1 MVKET
6 EIKLRVSPEVL
17 QRLRH
22 HPILT
27 ERLAGEWHTS
37 TLYNQ
42 YHDTANRDLAG
53 ARVALRVRRD
63 GDQFI
68 QTLKSKG
75 QSVAG
80 LSERNE
86 WDWQVTA
93 AALDLTLLDDSC
105 WPASLAG
112 LDKLLLLPVFTT
124 DFQRTKGLLR
134 WQRDGEQVEVEAAL
148 DQGQV
153 VADGRAEPICEL
165 ELELRSG
172 PVAALLELAVALAA
186 DVPLMPCD
194 ISKAERGYR
203 LYDPQSYDLQLDAYP
218 WSATTSVDEVV
229 TAAGWQLLGHSQ
241 RLAEQYRFSGQWRLF
256 RDLVSHLVSLRAY
269 FNVFDLAVP
278 RSTTQSFTPALDALL
293 RQFRPLILAGWADDE
308 DGRRAREQ
316 APILFDTSV
325 NDPAWGQLFLG
336 LALWL
341 HEGSWK
347 ANRPPRGDRVG
358 ALPLSRWLLA
368 AVAREIQ
375 ELRVPHQNEADTEVA
390 VWLDQQPRLHRL
402 NFLLSGLRQFLDVP
416 EPDRLYGEL
425 NKLQA
430 LLEQYPLV
438 DEDVRPALLVA
449 LRKQGQKV
457 RKLDAWRALNG

>member
-1 MVKET
+1 MVTGT
-6 EIKLRVSPEVL
+6 EIKLLVSPQALES
-17 QRLRH
+17 LRN
-22 HPILT
+22 HPLLN
-27 ERLAGEWHTS
+27 ERLVGEWQAG

-42 YHDTANRDLAG
+42 YYDTANRDLAA

-63 GDQFI
+63 GEQFI

-86 WDWQVTA
+86 WDWPVEA

-105 WPASLAG
+105 WPASLAS

-124 DFQRTKGLLR
+124 DFQRTKAIIQ
-134 WQRDGEQVEVEAAL
+134 WQRNDDLVEVEVAL
-148 DQGQV
+148 DQGKV
-153 VADGRAEPICEL
+153 VADGREEPICEL

-172 PVAALLELAVALAA
+172 PVVALLELAAALAT
-186 DVPLMPCD
+186 DVSLMPCD

-203 LYDPQSYDLQLDAYP
+203 LYDQASYELQLEAHP
-218 WSATTSVDEVV
+218 WTADTPVDDVV
-229 TAAGWQLLGHSQ
+229 MTAGWQLLGHIQ

-256 RDLVSHLVSLRAY
+256 RDLAGLLVNLRAY

-278 RSTTQSFTPALDALL
+278 RSTTQAFTPALDELL
-293 RQFRPLILAGWADDE
+293 KQYRPLILAGWADDE
-308 DGRRAREQ
+308 EGRRARER
-316 APILFDTSV
+316 APQLFDRHV
-325 NDPAWGQLFLG
+325 NDPAWGQLFLN
-336 LALWL
+336 LALWM
-341 HEGSWK
+341 HEASWK
-347 ANRPPRGDRVG
+347 TNRPPRGDRVG
-358 ALPLSRWLLA
+358 ALPLPRWLLA
-368 AVAREIQ
+368 AVARDIQ
-375 ELRVPHQNEADTEVA
+375 ELRVPHQNDPDSDVA

-402 NFLLSGLRQFLDVP
+402 GFLLSGFRQFLDVP
-416 EPDRLYGEL
+416 QPDRLYGEL

-438 DEDVRPALLVA
+438 DEDVRPALLIA

-457 RKLDAWRALNG
+457 RKLDAWRELNS

>member
-1 MVKET
+1 MVTET
-6 EIKLRVSPEVL
+6 EIKLRVAPETLEVL
-17 QRLRH
+17 RN
-22 HPILT
+22 HPLLG
-27 ERLAGEWHTS
+27 ERIHGDWATG

-42 YHDTANRDLAG
+42 YYDTSDRALAA

-63 GDQFI
+63 DDQFI

-86 WDWQVTA
+86 WDWQVSA

-112 LDKLLLLPVFTT
+112 LDKLLLQPVFTT
-124 DFQRTKGLLR
+124 DFQRTKAILR
-134 WQRDGEQVEVEAAL
+134 WQRDTEQVEVEVAL

-153 VADGRAEPICEL
+153 LADGRAEPICEL

-172 PVAALLELAVALAA
+172 PPAALLELAVTLAA
-186 DVPLMPCD
+186 DVALMPCD

-203 LYDPQSYDLQLDAYP
+203 LYDPTSYDLQLDAHA
-218 WSATTSVDEVV
+218 WTQTTSVDEIV
-229 TAAGWQLLGHSQ
+229 AGGGWQLLGHTQ

-256 RDLVSHLVSLRAY
+256 RDLVTHLVNLRA
-269 FNVFDLAVP
+269 FFSVFDLAVP
-278 RSTTQSFTPALDALL
+278 RSTTQAFVPALDQLL
-293 RQFRPLILAGWADDE
+293 QQYRPLVLAGWADDE
-308 DGRRAREQ
+308 DGRLAREK
-316 APILFDTSV
+316 APQLFEQSV
-325 NDPAWGQLFLG
+325 NDPAWGQLFLS

-341 HEGSWK
+341 HERTWTTE
-347 ANRPPRGDRVG
+347 RPPRGDRVG
-358 ALPLSRWLLA
+358 ALKLPRWLLA

-375 ELRVPHQNEADTEVA
+375 ELRVPHQNDADSDVA
-390 VWLDQQPRLHRL
+390 VWLDQQPRLQRL
-402 NFLLSGLRQFLDVP
+402 GFLLTSFREFLDVP
-416 EPDRLYGEL
+416 QPDRLYGEL

-438 DEDVRPALLVA
+438 DEDVRPALMVA

-457 RKLDAWRALNG
+457 RKLDAWRELNN

>member
-6 EIKLRVSPEVL
+6 EIKLRVSPQTL
-17 QRLRH
+17 AALRD
-22 HPILT
+22 HPLLN
-27 ERLAGEWHTS
+27 ERMTGQWHTG

-42 YHDTANRDLAG
+42 YYDTADRQVAA

-63 GDQFI
+63 GEQFI

-86 WDWQVTA
+86 WDWPVDT

-112 LDKLLLLPVFTT
+112 LDKQLLQPMFTT
-124 DFQRTKGLLR
+124 DFQRTKALLH
-134 WQRDGEQVEVEAAL
+134 WQREGEAVEVEVAL

-153 VADGRAEPICEL
+153 LAGAHAEPICEL

-172 PVAALLELAVALAA
+172 PAAALLELAVALAQDLA
-186 DVPLMPCD
+186 LMPCD

-203 LYDPQSYDLQLDAYP
+203 LYDPASYDLQPDALA
-218 WSATTSVDEVV
+218 WTDTTSVDEVI
-229 TAAGWQLLGHSQ
+229 AGAGWQLLGHTQ

-256 RDLVSHLVSLRAY
+256 RDLVSQLVNLRA
-269 FNVFDLAVP
+269 FFSVFDLAMP
-278 RSTTQSFTPALDALL
+278 RSTTQAFVPVLDQLL
-293 RQFRPLILAGWADDE
+293 QQYRPLVLAGWADDD
-308 DGRRAREQ
+308 DGRQARET
-316 APILFDTSV
+316 APELFAQSV
-325 NDPAWGQLFLG
+325 DNPAWGQLFLS

-341 HEGSWK
+341 HERTWIAG
-347 ANRPPRGDRVG
+347 RPPRGDRIG
-358 ALPLSRWLLA
+358 ALSLPRWLLA

-375 ELRVPHQNEADTEVA
+375 ELRVPHQNDHASDVA

-402 NFLLSGLRQFLDVP
+402 GFLLSGFRGFLEVP
-416 EPDRLYGEL
+416 QPDRLYGEL

-438 DEDVRPALLVA
+438 EDEVRPALLAA

-457 RKLDAWRALNG
+457 RKLDAWRELNS